1 MARKKKAI
9 LTPEEE
15 LNQIITDIEAAE
27 ENLKALKKAKKGF
40 RG

>member
-9 LTPEEE
+9 LTPE
-15 LNQIITDIEAAE
+15 EAAE